1 MENEIITKLKYICE
15 DEYAKNSSLISLY
28 RDIIEHNNFIHNN
41 TTEYLWQ
48 NLCIEL
54 DYVYNELY
62 LGYGVYSEYVFNNCI
77 NVLKKIVRNL

>member
-41 TTEYLWQ
+41 YRE
-48 NLCIEL
+48 
-54 DYVYNELY
+54 V
-62 LGYGVYSEYVFNNCI
+62 
-77 NVLKKIVRNL
+77 